1 MQRLEVSGAVR
12 PIYGSL
18 GVKRL
23 VSETCSAHK
32 KWDKIASDIK
42 LVFHSSTIAMMH
54 GPINI
59 RFRFSLRTKSPYIL
73 IWLGL
78 GVISGVRRDAAQIW
92 APLVYYAAY
101 SGNIMPTFRDKILVP
116 NLENETD
123 RLSRNVGNCHYR
135 LRNVTEKHRPRGK
148 VCLWQHYLLNYKTQ
162 LFKIDIFGKLTTR
175 HWRPSPLFSRIG
187 STKKKKKLPTKVSS
201 VKKLTVLTPPE
212 AKGSRWNMS
221 ATLALRWRQHR
232 QFPRF
237 SFCLHAL

>member
-1 MQRLEVSGAVR
+1 
-12 PIYGSL
+12 
-18 GVKRL
+18 
-23 VSETCSAHK
+23 
-32 KWDKIASDIK
+32 
-42 LVFHSSTIAMMH
+42 MH

-59 RFRFSLRTKSPYIL
+59 RFLVSLRTKSPYIL

-135 LRNVTEKHRPRGK
+135 LRNVTEKHIRRGK

-187 STKKKKKLPTKVSS
+187 STKKKKSCRRKC
-201 VKKLTVLTPPE
+201 
-212 AKGSRWNMS
+212 
-221 ATLALRWRQHR
+221 LALKNWQCWLHR
-232 QFPRF
+232 KPREVDEICQLPLPSGDGSTVNF
-237 SFCLHAL
+237 HVFLSVYTRYKHSVCHLHAAYHSLTSEINYPASITSNYNV